1 MPQYSN
7 PGWHAWRVRLAV
19 PSRQQSCVHG
29 TDASSLF
36 RDPCFIVMAPFAAL
50 QSQVTRAF
58 DQFRAKTPV
67 PRPLSAHGPSGHQLS
82 LRLEGTPAADTTWKD
97 YGSVPTGCVAGAAL
111 GHRPSLLSVTDTV
124 TGDSATFGI
133 NCQA

>member
-1 MPQYSN
+1 MRAPNSVLALSQLQGLGAQAHCMYS
-7 PGWHAWRVRLAV
+7 
-19 PSRQQSCVHG
+19 
-29 TDASSLF
+29 
-36 RDPCFIVMAPFAAL
+36 
-50 QSQVTRAF
+50 
-58 DQFRAKTPV
+58 
-67 PRPLSAHGPSGHQLS
+67 SAHGPSGHQLS